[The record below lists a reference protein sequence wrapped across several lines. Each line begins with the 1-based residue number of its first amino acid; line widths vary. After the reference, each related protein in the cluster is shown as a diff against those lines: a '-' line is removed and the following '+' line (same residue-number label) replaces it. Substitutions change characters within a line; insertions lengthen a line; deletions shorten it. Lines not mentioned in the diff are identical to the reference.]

1 VTKDSQSKD
10 QQPNNPLHGLTLE
23 AVVTQLVES
32 YGFPYLAER
41 VKINCF
47 KSDPSIKSSLKF
59 LRRTL
64 WAREQVEK
72 LYVAKFI
79 KAQGKAVGTPP
90 KARPK
95 PAKTDARPVTAQP
108 GTKVTLSMPVIA
120 SPLPLPL
127 PLPVAAKPK
136 PAAPNPVAKPEP
148 KSEPKPNPWASGAYK
163 KS

>member
-1 VTKDSQSKD
+1 MTKDSQSKN

-23 AVVTQLVES
+23 AVVTQLVDS

-72 LYVAKFI
+72 LYVAKFA
-79 KAQGKAVGTPP
+79 KAQGKSVSAPP

-95 PAKTDARPVTAQP
+95 PVKAPAKPVTAKPDPIIIQP
-108 GTKVTLSMPVIA
+108 KPEVLSP
-120 SPLPLPL
+120 P
-127 PLPVAAKPK
+127 PVAAKPK
-136 PAAPNPVAKPEP
+136 PALQQEAQQEAKPEAKP
-148 KSEPKPNPWASGAYK
+148 EAKSNPWASGAYK